1 MEASDDIHLHASF
14 LPDCNSDDKTLD
26 GISVLPSPPT
36 VAAPLHA
43 DCRPPY
49 SLVTS
54 QTIKDQAYPYT
65 QDLLALASGGP
76 RSGFMPAIEGIT
88 SVVTPLD
95 PLAWDHALH
104 DHPDRDLCH
113 YISTGIRQGF
123 RIGYDTSC
131 PRQSTLQNMPSA
143 TKNPGPVERYLENE
157 VAENRV
163 IGPLPLTATN
173 DVHINRFGVIPKRH
187 QPGKWRLITDLSSPP
202 RKSVNDGI
210 LRDLCSL
217 RYESVDDAARIIV
230 EWGRGTR
237 LAKIDIAH
245 AYRNVPVHPADR
257 HLLGMQWKGGVYV
270 DTALPFGLRPTVS
283 PQGVLCSL
291 GHPRVGTATGW
302 HHCMP
307 PLYR

>member
-1 MEASDDIHLHASF
+1 
-14 LPDCNSDDKTLD
+14 
-26 GISVLPSPPT
+26 V
-36 VAAPLHA
+36 
-43 DCRPPY
+43 
-49 SLVTS
+49 
-54 QTIKDQAYPYT
+54 
-65 QDLLALASGGP
+65 
-76 RSGFMPAIEGIT
+76 
-88 SVVTPLD
+88 
-95 PLAWDHALH
+95 
-104 DHPDRDLCH
+104 
-113 YISTGIRQGF
+113 
-123 RIGYDTSC
+123 

-143 TKNPGPVERYLENE
+143 TKNPSPYLENGI
-157 VAENRV
+157 AENRV
-163 IGPLPLTATN
+163 IGPLPLTATYLYN

-187 QPGKWRLITDLSSPP
+187 QPGKLRLITDLSSPP
-202 RKSVNDGI
+202 RKSVSDGI
-210 LRDLCSL
+210 LKDLCSL
-217 RYESVDDAARIIV
+217 RYKLVDDVATIIV
-230 EWGRGTR
+230 EWGLGTR